1 MVLFAS
7 ETDKPHVCPHCG
19 SSFKFQ
25 SLCLTHM
32 FRVEGSGERSR
43 LRKCATCPD
52 GCDRQI
58 CVDMYQAWQAKR
70 EKQIATQQAET
81 KKEEGAMN
89 LVMMIPSVP
98 SQESSSLLS
107 SGVMPA
113 PPEQNSVEPDAA
125 LGVEPDA
132 VLGVEPDAILG
143 VERGLFALLSAV
155 DETHEIEDD
164 VDVAGLVTCAT
175 LNAGPCQSEVEDDE
189 DDEDDEDEALCSEDD
204 EVNEQVAPLSK
215 RPRRGFDTPVG
226 VQCVQCKTEIDIR
239 TWFH

>member
-58 CVDMYQAWQAKR
+58 CGPLYQAWQAKR

-107 SGVMPA
+107 SNVMPA
-113 PPEQNSVEPDAA
+113 PPEQNS
-125 LGVEPDA
+125 G
-132 VLGVEPDAILG
+132 
-143 VERGLFALLSAV
+143 GLFAPLSAV
-155 DETHEIEDD
+155 DETHERASTTTLPFSVQNMSA
-164 VDVAGLVTCAT
+164 VDETHEGASTTPPPFSVQNMSA
-175 LNAGPCQSEVEDDE
+175 
-189 DDEDDEDEALCSEDD
+189 EDEALCSEDD

-239 TWFH
+239 TWFHSTPDGARSFCSRACQGAC